1 MGCRR
6 GLRQAAGRPVETEAK
21 QPGLQPPDNRGE
33 QQKKQQQAAEE
44 GPGAGHQGLGPAEE
58 GLRVDPQWNTSEV

>member
-6 GLRQAAGRPVETEAK
+6 GLRQAAVETEAK

-44 GPGAGHQGLGPAEE
+44 GRLAVGGLGL
-58 GLRVDPQWNTSEV
+58 GLGLGVSRRGAPCGSTVEHK

>member
-21 QPGLQPPDNRGE
+21 QPGLQPPDNRGK

-44 GPGAGHQGLGPAEE
+44 GRLAVGGLGLGVSRRGAPCGSTVEHK
-58 GLRVDPQWNTSEV
+58 